1 MKTPNDPPLL
11 NKILADEKLSAL
23 RRTSLDAALPAL
35 RRARRQRRAVR
46 SALVCLPLLLAGA
59 FGWRQFV
66 SAPPVKREIQVAIKA
81 PSPAAVEPPSKVKI
95 ISDEE
100 LLALFPNRAVAIIGK
115 PGHQKFVFLSAA
127 K

>member
-1 MKTPNDPPLL
+1 MKTPNDYPLL
-11 NKILADEKLSAL
+11 NEILADEKLSAL
-23 RRTSLDAALPAL
+23 RRASLDAALPAL
-35 RRARRQRRAVR
+35 RRARWQRRVVR
-46 SALVCLPLLLAGA
+46 AALVCLPLLLAGA
-59 FGWRQFV
+59 FGGRQFAGV
-66 SAPPVKREIQVAIKA
+66 PPVKREIQVAVKA
-81 PSPAAVEPPSKVKI
+81 ASPSAVEPPSKVKI